1 MLFVSGI
8 LPLQIIEAFY
18 GTFCATE
25 VSFSLILSYK
35 NEHVIKYSKSS
46 SHKVAYYS
54 YIYAKT
60 DKKHFQTVTSHTRAA
75 TFLGRF
81 ISATTSQLL
90 AFFNLVTYWQLNLI
104 TFICES
110 KCLVFI
116 EFLIKKN
123 LIIGQVAAALWSIFC
138 IPSVNTSVYFHRK
151 GDENDKKSAFK
162 LIRQHFASAYT
173 NKTVILWSIFYS
185 VSFGLYFQIFAYI
198 QVLWL
203 EIEDNAIWNA
213 TVDALFTVSGA
224 FFALLAGKIQI
235 SFLQRE
241 TPTFIALIIM
251 SMLKGVIIIVAAYSS
266 TLLQCYAMFVLFGI
280 VYSLTITIT
289 ATKIAENLNEDSY
302 GLVFGFNTFI
312 ALITQTILTLS
323 VVSNGFKFNVE
334 GQYIVYGCIYLILA
348 GLYAIKLVF
357 DLVKTRRKKY
367 EF

>member
-1 MLFVSGI
+1 M
-8 LPLQIIEAFY
+8 
-18 GTFCATE
+18 
-25 VSFSLILSYK
+25 
-35 NEHVIKYSKSS
+35 
-46 SHKVAYYS
+46 
-54 YIYAKT
+54 
-60 DKKHFQTVTSHTRAA
+60 
-75 TFLGRF
+75 
-81 ISATTSQLL
+81 
-90 AFFNLVTYWQLNLI
+90 
-104 TFICES
+104 
-110 KCLVFI
+110 
-116 EFLIKKN
+116 
-123 LIIGQVAAALWSIFC
+123 
-138 IPSVNTSVYFHRK
+138 YFHRK
-151 GDENDKKSAFK
+151 VDENDKKSAFK
-162 LIRQHFASAYT
+162 LIRQHFTSAYT